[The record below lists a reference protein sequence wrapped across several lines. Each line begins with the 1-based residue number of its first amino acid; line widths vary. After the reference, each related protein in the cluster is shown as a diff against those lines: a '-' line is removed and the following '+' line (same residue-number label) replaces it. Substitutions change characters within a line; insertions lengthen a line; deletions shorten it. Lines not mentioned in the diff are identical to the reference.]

1 MGCPVLLAELAAL
14 AEDCGWDGVFC
25 EDYLAFADRLDTY
38 DVWITLGLM
47 ASATERVWMSY
58 DPDDVS
64 GLFSE
69 DVASRYYPYGE
80 PIVGRDAVVTS
91 WLGEIASGDASTSD
105 ASEPTMPSTFRSR
118 STVTPLWP
126 PAVRGTA
133 NCLAGPSSAPTR
145 TASSFA
151 STAKDAAAS
160 SPSTISAAHEWHHR
174 AFGTAR

>member
-25 EDYLAFADRLDTY
+25 EDYIAFADRLDTY

-105 ASEPTMPSTFRSR
+105 ASGTYDAEYFPVAVDGDTVVATGSSR
-118 STVTPLWP
+118 YRELPGGPV
-126 PAVRGTA
+126 VRTYQ
-133 NCLAGPSSAPTR
+133 NCFVIRFDGEGRCREFTEYYLRRP
-145 TASSFA
+145 
-151 STAKDAAAS
+151 
-160 SPSTISAAHEWHHR
+160 
-174 AFGTAR
+174 